1 MMTAGGR
8 GGGLGGGGGFDWALA
23 GATALATRSAMR
35 MARKE
40 VMTRSKRCCDMKY
53 VSNASRC
60 KKGTSRALDPAVGKK
75 LRFIKVR
82 RVVFRGGRG
91 P

>member
-40 VMTRSKRCCDMKY
+40 VMTRSKRCCDTKICKQRKPMQKGY
-53 VSNASRC
+53 V
-60 KKGTSRALDPAVGKK
+60 TRA
-75 LRFIKVR
+75 
-82 RVVFRGGRG
+82 
-91 P
+91 